1 MFVDVEKMLPD
12 EILKMISLLTDE
24 LSKKEKSKGIIDLE
38 IHKEKG
44 EICCPNCHSKNIK
57 KNGKYKDRQLYKCKD
72 CNKKFNELTG
82 TPFHHTRL
90 VYKQIVDAYDCLVNK
105 LSIRKTANKIGV
117 SIKTAF
123 VLRFKI
129 ISCLKNIANNK
140 DLKGTSQLDEFYL
153 PINLK
158 GTKPENMPR
167 ISKKRQKNGTGK
179 SGISKHTVCVISGV
193 DEHDTMIFK
202 VAGTSSVS
210 SDMIK
215 DTIAIRIFFK
225 RI

>member
-44 EICCPNCHSKNIK
+44 EIFCPNCHSKNIK

-117 SIKTAF
+117 SVRTAF

-140 DLKGTSQLDEFYL
+140 DLKGTL
-153 PINLK
+153 
-158 GTKPENMPR
+158 
-167 ISKKRQKNGTGK
+167 
-179 SGISKHTVCVISGV
+179 
-193 DEHDTMIFK
+193 
-202 VAGTSSVS
+202 
-210 SDMIK
+210 
-215 DTIAIRIFFK
+215 
-225 RI
+225 